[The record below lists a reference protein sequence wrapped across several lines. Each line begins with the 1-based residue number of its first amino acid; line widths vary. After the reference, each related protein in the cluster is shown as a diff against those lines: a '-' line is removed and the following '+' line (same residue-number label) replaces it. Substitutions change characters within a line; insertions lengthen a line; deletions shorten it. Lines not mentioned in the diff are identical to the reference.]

1 MWSSQQ
7 HAMLEAMGYTLYIR
21 PELIP
26 VSQVGAASAV
36 KATDHSHAAQSEMNV
51 KLFHALQKAAPGKDI
66 AILNIDVQALRS
78 SPLAKRTLWPQLRAL
93 LKE

>member
-21 PELIP
+21 PELMP
-26 VSQVGAASAV
+26 ASEVSAV
-36 KATDHSHAAQSEMNV
+36 PAAKTVDHSHAAQSDMNV
-51 KLFHALQKAAPGKDI
+51 KLFLALQKVVQGKNIAA
-66 AILNIDVQALRS
+66 LNIDVQALRT
-78 SPLAKRTLWPQLRAL
+78 SPQAKRALWPKLRAI

>member
-21 PELIP
+21 PPLIP
-26 VSQVGAASAV
+26 VSEVSVATAV
-36 KATDHSHAAQSEMNV
+36 TDHSHAAQSDMNV
-51 KLFHALQKAAPGKDI
+51 KLFQALQKAAPGRDI
-66 AILNIDVQALRS
+66 AILNIDVQALRN
-78 SPLAKRTLWPQLRAL
+78 SPHAKRALWPQLRAL